1 MINNKENQLKLYRL
15 KKIYGIL
22 DSLTQTK
29 KPERLNSAVNSPT
42 KIKFPSYQR
51 IRIKKLHLI
60 DKKKDIDEKK
70 LNMNKYI
77 MDIVKRKNIKR
88 RVLMKGNFSTNV
100 VNSSS
105 FNINYNGKKNE
116 IIQTDKFHNHNIKS
130 NRNPIFPKEFKCNNA
145 CRSIMEYRIK
155 KYHQKPRN
163 IKDET
168 KSNLPIYKTTK
179 NVHFPKIYNH
189 NSETKVQDY
198 LDVSNI
204 QKSKRNINIKK
215 YYCVLNNLRIK
226 LHGNIFIT
234 RKSKEKESIKYY
246 KDKMKINKLKNNLKV
261 NSNISMDKSYKYTN
275 ISKYEQMCNFS
286 NQMIR
291 DSLSEKHM
299 KNIFKNLNK

>member
-88 RVLMKGNFSTNV
+88 RVLMRGNFSTNV
-100 VNSSS
+100 VNSSA

-168 KSNLPIYKTTK
+168 KSNSPIYKTTK

-226 LHGNIFIT
+226 LNGYIYIT
-234 RKSKEKESIKYY
+234 RK
-246 KDKMKINKLKNNLKV
+246 LK
-261 NSNISMDKSYKYTN
+261 
-275 ISKYEQMCNFS
+275 
-286 NQMIR
+286 
-291 DSLSEKHM
+291 
-299 KNIFKNLNK
+299 